1 MSFAPR
7 KGTAFMNDLNR
18 TSAGTLRHPGR
29 PLLLLGV
36 LVALAGPVLM
46 ILLTFAAKILI
57 TNWYGPLLGTLGLA
71 LIILAL
77 MRSRSVWRWTA
88 VVIFTLLVGFQWFAL
103 LAMRLPEYTGPVKD
117 GQPFPA
123 FSTTLA
129 DGSAF
134 TQDDLKGDRNT
145 VMVFFRGHW

>member
-1 MSFAPR
+1 
-7 KGTAFMNDLNR
+7 MNDLHKS
-18 TSAGTLRHPGR
+18 TARHPGR

-36 LVALAGPVLM
+36 FLAVAGP
-46 ILLTFAAKILI
+46 ILIIVVMFAAKILI
-57 TNWYGPLLGTLGLA
+57 TPWYAPLLGTLGVA

-77 MRSRSVWRWTA
+77 MRSRSIWRWTA
-88 VVIFTLLVGFQWFAL
+88 VVIFTLFVAFQWYAL
-103 LAMRLPEYTGPVKD
+103 LAMRTPAYTGPVKD

-123 FSTTLA
+123 FATTLA

-134 TQDDLKGDRNT
+134 TQADLQGDQNT

>member
-1 MSFAPR
+1 
-7 KGTAFMNDLNR
+7 MNDLNR

-36 LVALAGPVLM
+36 LVALAGPVLL
-46 ILLTFAAKILI
+46 ILLVFAAKILI
-57 TNWYGPLLGTLGLA
+57 TPWYGPLLGTLGLA

-77 MRSRSVWRWTA
+77 KRSRSIWRWTA
-88 VVIFTLLVGFQWFAL
+88 AVLVTLLVGFQWWALFAM
-103 LAMRLPEYTGPVKD
+103 ALPAYTGPVKHGD
-117 GQPFPA
+117 PFPA
-123 FSTTLA
+123 FATTLA

-134 TQDDLKGDRNT
+134 TLADLQGDQNT